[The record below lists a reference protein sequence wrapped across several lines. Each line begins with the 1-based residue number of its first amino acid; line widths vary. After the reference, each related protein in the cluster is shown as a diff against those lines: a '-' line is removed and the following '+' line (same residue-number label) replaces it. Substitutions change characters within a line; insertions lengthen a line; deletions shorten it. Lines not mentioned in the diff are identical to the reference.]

1 MTMSRRRMGIVLG
14 LGAGVL
20 LAGLA
25 TGCSSSPDGGGSAEA
40 EAGVGTLRLPLATNG
55 PSGTRYRLR
64 DAIFE
69 ISNPYGWSYG
79 GEGGASQSSRTVT
92 SEDDPDADSIS
103 LDLEQG
109 YYEVWLQPGWRLEK
123 VDGGEA
129 TDVEATLLSGNGQW
143 VYVSPRSTSWVE
155 FQFGVGSRELW
166 LNGEVNIGVTVHE
179 NPDDYYGGGA
189 GAGNGAGGYYDT
201 GSAGAY
207 WE

>member
-1 MTMSRRRMGIVLG
+1 MTMSRRWMGMVMG

-20 LAGLA
+20 LAGMTA
-25 TGCSSSPDGGGSAEA
+25 GCSSSPEGGGSSE
-40 EAGVGTLRLPLATNG
+40 ESVGTLNLPLATNG

-79 GEGGASQSSRTVT
+79 GEGGASASSHTVT

-103 LDLEQG
+103 LSLEQG

-123 VDGGEA
+123 IEDGGA

-155 FQFGVGSRELW
+155 FQFGIGSRELW

-179 NPDDYYGGGA
+179 NPDDYYGGG
-189 GAGNGAGGYYDT
+189 GGAGGYYDT
-201 GSAGAY
+201 GGAGSN